1 MESTGSGVVILLL
14 VLFAPALSSVL
25 QSIAFRN
32 RAAGKAEMMRAKSNT
47 PDAPAGKGRPAGKGG
62 RRG

>member
-1 MESTGSGVVILLL
+1 MILLV

-25 QSIAFRN
+25 KSIAFRN
-32 RAAGKAEMMRAKSNT
+32 RAAGKAEMMRAKSNK
-47 PDAPAGKGRPAGKGG
+47 PDVAVSKGCRAGKRG

>member
-1 MESTGSGVVILLL
+1 MTGGGVVQFLLL
-14 VLFAPALSSVL
+14 LFAPALKSVL

-32 RAAGKAEMMRAKSNT
+32 RAAGKAEIIRAKGTS
-47 PDAPAGKGRPAGKGG
+47 DVRAGKGRRAGKRG

>member
-1 MESTGSGVVILLL
+1 MESTGSGLVVLLL

-32 RAAGKAEMMRAKSNT
+32 RAAGKAEMMRAKNNT
-47 PDAPAGKGRPAGKGG
+47 PDAPAGKGRSAGKRG

>member
-1 MESTGSGVVILLL
+1 MESTGSGVVILLV

-25 QSIAFRN
+25 KSIAFRN
-32 RAAGKAEMMRAKSNT
+32 RAAGKAEMMRAKSNK
-47 PDAPAGKGRPAGKGG
+47 PDVEVGKGPRAGKQG